1 MLDLSALTSSSATL
15 AAFEPTT
22 TTALDFPPCLWSEP
36 TQLDHQ
42 QSSQYQVQDYYSVGS
57 TDSDASTS
65 LSTPLEDFLPTPAAL
80 TSRSISESTPANEPS
95 SQALPPLFPGLSLP
109 KPTTK
114 AKSSKGKKSKPG
126 PKPKSTKINK
136 NLYSP
141 PSSVAGQKRS
151 LSPDDDLDEDEDGE
165 EEEDEETLHKRA
177 RNNIAA
183 KKYRQKKL
191 DRITELEE
199 EVDAVKR
206 ERDELRIL
214 LARQEAQTSALREM
228 LAFRTKE
235 G

>member
-1 MLDLSALTSSSATL
+1 MLDLSALTSSSATFKL
-15 AAFEPTT
+15 AAFEPT

-36 TQLDHQ
+36 TQDHQ
-42 QSSQYQVQDYYSVGS
+42 QSSQYQGKDYSIG

-80 TSRSISESTPANEPS
+80 TSIVSTPANDQS

-114 AKSSKGKKSKPG
+114 AKSLKGKSKPG

-136 NLYSP
+136 NLYTP

-151 LSPDDDLDEDEDGE
+151 LSPDDDLDED
-165 EEEDEETLHKRA
+165 EDEETLHKRA

-199 EVDAVKR
+199 EVDAIKK

>member
-1 MLDLSALTSSSATL
+1 MLDLSAITSSSATL
-15 AAFEPTT
+15 AAFEPT

-36 TQLDHQ
+36 TQDHQ
-42 QSSQYQVQDYYSVGS
+42 QYYTQSSQYQGKDYSIGS
-57 TDSDASTS
+57 TDSDGSTS
-65 LSTPLEDFLPTPAAL
+65 LSTPLEDFLSTPAAL
-80 TSRSISESTPANEPS
+80 TSISTPANESS
-95 SQALPPLFPGLSLP
+95 SQALPPLLPGLSLP

-114 AKSSKGKKSKPG
+114 PKSSKGKSKPG
-126 PKPKSTKINK
+126 PKPKSTNIKK
-136 NLYSP
+136 NLYTP

-151 LSPDDDLDEDEDGE
+151 LSPADDPDEDGDG

-199 EVDAVKR
+199 EVDAIKK

-228 LAFRTKE
+228 LALKTK
-235 G
+235 